1 MKPELSIVIVTY
13 NAQDVILDCLASL
26 ESTCSSLGDDH
37 VDAEVIVVDNASTD
51 RTIALLRERPA
62 NVQLIETG
70 YNAGYSGGNNAGIR
84 ASTAPLILLL
94 NPDTV
99 VHPGAL
105 RALVD
110 FARDRPEAG
119 LIGCRL
125 LYPDGK
131 LQHSCF
137 HFPGL
142 RTAFFGF
149 FPLVPLDSTC
159 NGRYPTSSYE
169 QSHPVERLLGAALLV
184 RRQMIEGI
192 GLLDERTF
200 PMYFE
205 ETDWCYR
212 AQQAGWQVYYTPEA
226 TVTHHEA
233 FSTSRYPERMSAA
246 FYRSQARFFR
256 RHYGLWAYAA
266 LKAIVVPGLLFWWL
280 RSTRSWLFRR
290 VTGQTWKRRARSY
303 WEILWA

>member
-1 MKPELSIVIVTY
+1 MTRLASVAILRRVMPTKPELSIVIVTY

-26 ESTCSSLGDDH
+26 ETASASLSGDH

-51 RTIALLRERPA
+51 QTIALLRERPGS
-62 NVQLIETG
+62 VQFIETG

-110 FARDRPEAG
+110 FAGDHPEAG

-125 LYPDGK
+125 IYPNGR

-137 HFPGL
+137 RFPGL

-159 NGRYPTSSYE
+159 NGRYPVRSYE
-169 QSHPVERLLGAALLV
+169 QPHPVERLLGAALLV
-184 RRQMIEGI
+184 RRQMIERI

-205 ETDWCYR
+205 EQTGVTVPGR
-212 AQQAGWQVYYTPEA
+212 QAGRAIIHQGPRSRTMRPSRPRVTP
-226 TVTHHEA
+226 
-233 FSTSRYPERMSAA
+233 SAC
-246 FYRSQARFFR
+246 R
-256 RHYGLWAYAA
+256 RHSIAARHASSAGITGYGLM
-266 LKAIVVPGLLFWWL
+266 PC
-280 RSTRSWLFRR
+280 
-290 VTGQTWKRRARSY
+290 
-303 WEILWA
+303 